1 MKFKIL
7 RMRMF
12 VQMKKM
18 QELMEQK
25 IRSALNVHH
34 VDIEILEVTSDGF
47 VKVRLTGACAA
58 CPSGQ
63 QTMSEVMEAAIK
75 GIYPELK
82 GVILVQQ
89 VSDELIR
96 QALQI
101 LRKDKS

>member
-1 MKFKIL
+1 
-7 RMRMF
+7 
-12 VQMKKM
+12 MKKM

-25 IRSALNVHH
+25 IRSALNAHNG
-34 VDIEILEVTSDGF
+34 DIELMEVTSDGF
-47 VKVRLTGACAA
+47 VKVRLTRACAT

-63 QTMSEVMEAAIK
+63 QTMSEVMEVAIK
-75 GIYPELK
+75 EIYPELK

-89 VSDELIR
+89 VSDELIH